1 MKKTGVITPAFFCAS
16 GSVLLD
22 EVAGGIEVA
31 GRVVSRVV
39 QVLDVR
45 GVSAERIGGGR
56 TLGNGSVGVAVVV
69 VVVLRSHSSTSDD
82 ESGRSGQNKKSHDM
96 ILRFLF
102 LKVERRTL
110 DDYTTLYSHDNAHF
124 SEAS

>member
-1 MKKTGVITPAFFCAS
+1 
-16 GSVLLD
+16 LLD

-45 GVSAERIGGGR
+45 SVSAEGIGGGR
-56 TLGNGSVGVAVVV
+56 TLGNGSAGVAVVVLVVV
-69 VVVLRSHSSTSDD
+69 VVVLRSHGSTSDD

-110 DDYTTLYSHDNAHF
+110 DDYITLYSHDNAHF